1 MLKFSS
7 QTDGQ
12 IILLERRRVW
22 SPEQK
27 PSFGGT
33 ENIWLWMFGPY
44 LIEKRADRAFSG
56 VWLATE
62 GEGMILAV
70 IVLSE
75 WTSAEWSV
83 GQFNMEKYQSCAC
96 FQSSA
101 HFFFPHNDI
110 VEAFIFSLF
119 KPGLL
124 IVSYYYRDCNF
135 WHLGKSH
142 LNEGSSNFQV
152 WSYSV

>member
-1 MLKFSS
+1 
-7 QTDGQ
+7 
-12 IILLERRRVW
+12 
-22 SPEQK
+22 
-27 PSFGGT
+27 
-33 ENIWLWMFGPY
+33 MFGPY

-62 GEGMILAV
+62 GEGMILAI

-101 HFFFPHNDI
+101 HFFSPTMTLWKHSFSHCLSP
-110 VEAFIFSLF
+110 VFSLLVTITEIAISDTLA
-119 KPGLL
+119 K
-124 IVSYYYRDCNF
+124 VT
-135 WHLGKSH
+135 
-142 LNEGSSNFQV
+142 
-152 WSYSV
+152 

>member
-1 MLKFSS
+1 
-7 QTDGQ
+7 
-12 IILLERRRVW
+12 
-22 SPEQK
+22 
-27 PSFGGT
+27 
-33 ENIWLWMFGPY
+33 
-44 LIEKRADRAFSG
+44 
-56 VWLATE
+56 
-62 GEGMILAV
+62 MILAV
-70 IVLSE
+70 IVLIE

-83 GQFNMEKYQSCAC
+83 GQFNMEKYQSYAC

-135 WHLGKSH
+135 
-142 LNEGSSNFQV
+142 
-152 WSYSV
+152 

>member
-1 MLKFSS
+1 
-7 QTDGQ
+7 
-12 IILLERRRVW
+12 
-22 SPEQK
+22 
-27 PSFGGT
+27 
-33 ENIWLWMFGPY
+33 MFGPY

-101 HFFFPHNDI
+101 HFFPPTMTLWKHSFSHCLSP
-110 VEAFIFSLF
+110 VFSLLVTVTEIAISDTLA
-119 KPGLL
+119 K
-124 IVSYYYRDCNF
+124 VT
-135 WHLGKSH
+135 
-142 LNEGSSNFQV
+142 
-152 WSYSV
+152 

>member
-1 MLKFSS
+1 MLK
-7 QTDGQ
+7 
-12 IILLERRRVW
+12 
-22 SPEQK
+22 
-27 PSFGGT
+27 
-33 ENIWLWMFGPY
+33 
-44 LIEKRADRAFSG
+44 AFSG

-83 GQFNMEKYQSCAC
+83 GQFNMEKYQSYAC

-101 HFFFPHNDI
+101 HFFPPTMTLWKHSFSHCLSP
-110 VEAFIFSLF
+110 VFSLLVTVTEIAISDTF
-119 KPGLL
+119 
-124 IVSYYYRDCNF
+124 
-135 WHLGKSH
+135 GKSH

-152 WSYSV
+152 